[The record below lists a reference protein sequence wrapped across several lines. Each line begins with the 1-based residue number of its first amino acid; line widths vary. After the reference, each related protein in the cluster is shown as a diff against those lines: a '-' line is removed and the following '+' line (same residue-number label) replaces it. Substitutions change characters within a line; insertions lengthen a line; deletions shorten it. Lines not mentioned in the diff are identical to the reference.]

1 LDIRIFEY
9 YTGSDG
15 KKKRRVNG
23 SAADWATAPATEEEN
38 MKRGLRLK
46 IVDRRDV
53 LLGTVGAAAFASLLA
68 MGGRASAQMSAP
80 TAADLLKTIHG
91 DAKPIEGKVN
101 LDLPEIAENGNTVP
115 FGVSVE
121 SPMTDNDYVKA
132 IHIVSTG
139 NPRPEVATFLLS
151 PQSGKAAVSSR
162 MRLGKTQ
169 DVLAVAEM
177 SDGKFYMGKRA
188 VKVTIGGC
196 GG

>member
-1 LDIRIFEY
+1 MNHARCQAVGRRAFVLGSMALTALAALRTRAARAQTQPADI
-9 YTGSDG
+9 
-15 KKKRRVNG
+15 KP
-23 SAADWATAPATEEEN
+23 WEELV
-38 MKRGLRLK
+38 RS
-46 IVDRRDV
+46 IV
-53 LLGTVGAAAFASLLA
+53 
-68 MGGRASAQMSAP
+68 
-80 TAADLLKTIHG
+80 G

-121 SPMTDNDYVKA
+121 SPMTDSDYVKA

-139 NPRPEVATFLLS
+139 NPRPEVATFLLT

-169 DVLAVAEM
+169 DVLAVAET
-177 SDGKFYMGKRA
+177 SDGKFYMGKRT